1 VTHPFHPLFGKE
13 FTLIDRRLT
22 WGEDRVY
29 YHDET
34 GQLTRLPASWTSV
47 GPANLFETIS
57 AGRAHFRTA
66 DLLQLSALIQRL
78 RELQPATRPKRRGRL
93 SSK

>member
-1 VTHPFHPLFGKE
+1 MTHPFHPLFGKE
-13 FTLIDRRLT
+13 FTLVDRRLT

-29 YHDET
+29 YHDEK
-34 GQLTRLPASWTSV
+34 GQLKRMPATWTSV
-47 GPANLFETIS
+47 GATNLFVTIS

-66 DLLQLSALIQRL
+66 DLLQLSALIERQREVQPVTHLKRL
-78 RELQPATRPKRRGRL
+78 RRP